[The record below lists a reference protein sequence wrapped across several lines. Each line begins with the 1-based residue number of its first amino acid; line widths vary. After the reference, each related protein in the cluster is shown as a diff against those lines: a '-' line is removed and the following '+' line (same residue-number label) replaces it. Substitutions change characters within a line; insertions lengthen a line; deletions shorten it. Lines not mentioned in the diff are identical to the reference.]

1 MTIKSAS
8 RIFGLALGAIFL
20 LGAVLA
26 AVNVNTI
33 RFGGPISTSDRQASE
48 LVADILPPPL
58 YIIETHLAAMS
69 ALRRPGELPGTEAK
83 VLALQAEFEARQTY
97 WARTDIP
104 DELKVLAH
112 AAAVP
117 ARNYFRELN
126 DTFLP
131 AVRTGNI
138 AVAEASLSK
147 LDMLYRQHRTMIDK
161 LVIAGNRY
169 KDDLAIA
176 AATTLHRSIIAL
188 GCGALLFLL
197 ALAAGIFRLNRG
209 VVMPISSASAIM
221 QQMAAGDLDVDMIGK
236 DRGDEIGIMA
246 GAVEIFRQTA
256 LRQREAQ
263 ARIEAAAV
271 EQKAVVSAM
280 ASGLSALAKG
290 DLTFRIPTAFP
301 EQYEILRRDFH
312 QAMSGLND
320 VIESVARAAD
330 GINTGSEEIS
340 SASEDLARRTEAQA
354 GSLEETAEAVSAT
367 TAAMVQT
374 ADGARGVSQSVSQ
387 THAGATNG
395 GLVVQAAVAAMAEIE
410 QSSLEI
416 AQIINVIDSIAFQTN
431 LLALNAGV
439 EAARAG
445 ESGKG
450 FAVVAS
456 EVRALAQRSADAAKD
471 IKALIST
478 SSQQV
483 QSGVKLVGQAGDVLQ
498 EIVDQVGRISK
509 LSESISSSATQQAEA
524 MRVVN
529 NTVSEMDRMTQQNAA
544 MVEQSTAAARSLK
557 DESRHLAS
565 LVARF
570 RFAVPAETDRGV
582 VRRAA

>member
-1 MTIKSAS
+1 
-8 RIFGLALGAIFL
+8 
-20 LGAVLA
+20 VL
-26 AVNVNTI
+26 
-33 RFGGPISTSDRQASE
+33 RK
-48 LVADILPPPL
+48 
-58 YIIETHLAAMS
+58 
-69 ALRRPGELPGTEAK
+69 PGELPNIESKIST
-83 VLALQAEFEARQTY
+83 LQAEFEARQAY
-97 WARTDIP
+97 WGKADIP
-104 DELKVLAH
+104 DDLKELAR
-112 AAAVP
+112 AAALP
-117 ARNYFRELN
+117 ARDYFHEL
-126 DTFLP
+126 DDIFLP
-131 AVRTGNI
+131 AIRAGNI
-138 AVAEASLSK
+138 SVAEASLSK
-147 LDMLYRQHRTMIDK
+147 LDMLYGQHRARIDK
-161 LVIAGNRY
+161 LVIEGDRY
-169 KDDLAIA
+169 KADLAVA

-188 GCGALLFLL
+188 GCGAVLFLL
-197 ALAAGIFRLNRG
+197 ALATGVFKLNRG
-209 VVMPISSASAIM
+209 VVTPISSASVIM
-221 QQMAAGDLDVDMIGK
+221 QKMAAGDLDVDMIGK
-236 DRGDEIGIMA
+236 DRSDEIGIMA
-246 GAVEIFRQTA
+246 GAVEVFRQTA
-256 LRQREAQ
+256 LRQREVQ
-263 ARIEAAAV
+263 ARIEAAAI
-271 EQKAVVSAM
+271 EQKEVVSAM

-312 QAMSGLND
+312 QAMSGLNE
-320 VIESVARAAD
+320 VIQSVARVAE

-367 TAAMVQT
+367 TTAMVQT

-395 GLVVQAAVAAMAEIE
+395 GVVVQAAVAAMAEIE

-445 ESGKG
+445 DSGKG

-509 LSESISSSATQQAEA
+509 LSETISSSATQQAEA

-529 NTVSEMDRMTQQNAA
+529 NSVSEMDRMTQQNAA

-557 DESRHLAS
+557 DESDHLAS
-565 LVARF
+565 LVTRF
-570 RFAVPAETDRGV
+570 RFAVPGETGHAAL
-582 VRRAA
+582 RRAA